1 MPRAGGLF
9 NFKHTATAYSILP
22 EDYNR
27 LPLFAVD
34 QNNRVLNEFAFYCLK
49 RLDKLQ
55 NFGARKLTCNDDAG
69 VRAHFAQ
76 KYAAIPATATLP
88 AVPESYWYSKE
99 LVAYIMAILSTVA
112 YHKSGD
118 PRITGVMDEAY
129 AEALSLFR
137 GMTAQAFND
146 YIVRRMT

>member
-1 MPRAGGLF
+1 MISYVG
-9 NFKHTATAYSILP
+9 SDII
-22 EDYNR
+22 
-27 LPLFAVD
+27 
-34 QNNRVLNEFAFYCLK
+34 
-49 RLDKLQ
+49 
-55 NFGARKLTCNDDAG
+55 TCNDDAG

-129 AEALSLFR
+129 AAALSLFR

-146 YIVRRMT
+146 YIVRRMATFLEGGLPIQAFQVLSK

>member
-49 RLDKLQ
+49 RLHKLQ
-55 NFGARKLTCNDDAG
+55 NFGNLKVTCNDTAG
-69 VRAHFAQ
+69 VQAHFA
-76 KYAAIPATATLP
+76 
-88 AVPESYWYSKE
+88 S
-99 LVAYIMAILSTVA
+99 
-112 YHKSGD
+112 
-118 PRITGVMDEAY
+118 
-129 AEALSLFR
+129 LSLRRLLFR
-137 GMTAQAFND
+137 KSQ
-146 YIVRRMT
+146 RRTSTPRSSSRT